1 MNRLPRNPDMRVRPG
16 KVFLTRGRPSEIL
29 EPIGFA
35 ANLSATFQQSGDL
48 ERMVQMGTGAMDS
61 ATPVGQNRRN
71 ETMGGMSIIQSGF
84 IKRSKRTMQNLE
96 RNFLD
101 PLVKKSLWRYMQ
113 FSPDK
118 YPADMEFVVHSTMG
132 IMAKEVENQ
141 QLVQMLGFVGP
152 ESPAHG
158 ILVKTL
164 LTNTTSSEKREVAE
178 AVQAMFQP
186 PSEEDQQMAQM
197 QKQIAIETAKQT
209 LRKLTLENDKTEA
222 DIALVVA
229 KTRHEIVETELED
242 DIVEIQAAN
251 AATAA
256 EKTRI
261 SRAQTVVAQ
270 QRNLVTADGNIRKE
284 RSARNKGGNK

>member
-1 MNRLPRNPDMRVRPG
+1 
-16 KVFLTRGRPSEIL
+16 
-29 EPIGFA
+29 
-35 ANLSATFQQSGDL
+35 
-48 ERMVQMGTGAMDS
+48 
-61 ATPVGQNRRN
+61 
-71 ETMGGMSIIQSGF
+71 
-84 IKRSKRTMQNLE
+84 
-96 RNFLD
+96 
-101 PLVKKSLWRYMQ
+101 
-113 FSPDK
+113 
-118 YPADMEFVVHSTMG
+118 
-132 IMAKEVENQ
+132 
-141 QLVQMLGFVGP
+141 
-152 ESPAHG
+152 
-158 ILVKTL
+158 
-164 LTNTTSSEKREVAE
+164 
-178 AVQAMFQP
+178 MFQP

-284 RSARNKGGNK
+284 RSARNKGRQ